1 MTGSIARRY
10 RGLLAVLAFS
20 LTLSACVNYKLG
32 SVEGS
37 GSQTLQQQL
46 ARLQTDKLPAD
57 APRYIFVGLALNSR
71 ETVFD
76 ADVRLLDRRLAAR
89 LGPNYRSVLLSNQ
102 RLLEKGPDRD
112 LPIASIDQIDEVM
125 EFLNE
130 HKRAGDRFILL
141 LSSHGAPG
149 WLELE
154 QPSFYPNRRLLSS
167 NKISAWVD
175 QLAPNKT
182 WLLLSACYSG
192 SHLRSLYQDHLLTM
206 TASSAERPSF
216 GCANTETNTWFVHEL
231 ALSMDSNQHQ
241 TLQELWQQT
250 SKNIGQ
256 REASKKFLAS
266 EPQIRFGGDW
276 KEGEHVLWTH
286 F

>member
-1 MTGSIARRY
+1 MLAFLARRLA
-10 RGLLAVLAFS
+10 LLCLS
-20 LTLSACVNYKLG
+20 LLLSGCVSYKLG
-32 SVEGS
+32 SVAGS
-37 GSQTLQQQL
+37 GTQTLQQQL
-46 ARLQTDKLPAD
+46 ARLQDDGQPAD
-57 APRYIFVGLALNSR
+57 APRYIFVGAALHSR
-71 ETVFD
+71 EHVFD
-76 ADVRLLDRRLAAR
+76 ADIRLLDSRFAAR
-89 LGPNYRSVLLSNQ
+89 FGPGYRSVLLSNQ

-112 LPIASIDQIDEVM
+112 LPVASIDQLDEVM
-125 EFLNE
+125 AFLST

-149 WLELE
+149 WLEVE
-154 QPSFYPNRRLLSS
+154 QPSLHRQPRLLSS

-231 ALSMDSNQHQ
+231 AQSMAEAQ
-241 TLQELWQQT
+241 TVQQLWQQT
-250 SKNIGQ
+250 SQGIAQ
-256 REASKKFLAS
+256 REARSKYLAS
-266 EPQIRFGGDW
+266 EPQIRVGGDW
-276 KEGEHVLWTH
+276 KEAQFENWTH